1 MKKTSNSII
10 WLIIPVIL
18 TCSALSIYLYRPL
31 WFDESLTLMNFV
43 VGKSLSQ
50 IYHSYIIPN
59 NQIIYTMCLSLWTQ
73 MTNAAGMNFDFAS
86 RLLSGIFSV
95 ASIIVLYS
103 GFKRQTGGAKGM
115 YFLLLSVYCSVPFL
129 LYGTAVRGY
138 QLSFLLLILLTWSV
152 KNIACKITW
161 QNLSA
166 YAVLS
171 LLAVGTIPTNLLGIG
186 MAVGLFMPE
195 LWGKWKRIA
204 VLATIP
210 FVISG
215 AFYFPIWNKFI
226 QVCNLNEGL
235 TDRLSA
241 IIVPY
246 IAFLLNYSIIII
258 LGIWGWILACKKR
271 KIRYLNLL
279 RLAAAIL
286 WAIPCM
292 ILKVA
297 PFYRVFYPCFAVLL
311 IMTGMG
317 LKHWFYLFYLRLQ
330 RNSQKSV
337 LFIISILIIGNFFL
351 LKNNNN
357 AQKIQKFLNLTPM
370 TDDYFQPY
378 YFNDEFFPPSVIRKI
393 NSEYINHVNL
403 VFLTFEAD
411 SRALYFYATFGGRD
425 NRKYILDGPQ
435 FKVNFL
441 PFRSLIVLP
450 RNGDIQKYIRRFN
463 LHNRRV
469 NKLFIDG
476 WHEVWEVL

>member
-1 MKKTSNSII
+1 MKKSQNSILL
-10 WLIIPVIL
+10 LIIPVIL

-50 IYHSYIIPN
+50 IYRSYIIPN

-73 MTNAAGMNFDFAS
+73 LTNLTGMNFDFAS
-86 RLLSGIFSV
+86 RLLSGFFSV
-95 ASIIVLYS
+95 ASIAALYF
-103 GFKRQTGGAKGM
+103 GFKRQSGGARGI
-115 YFLLLSVYCSVPFL
+115 YFLLLNLCCSVPFL

-152 KNIACKITW
+152 KNITRKITW
-161 QNLSA
+161 KNILA
-166 YAVLS
+166 YTVLS
-171 LLAVGTIPTNLLGIG
+171 LLLLGTIPTNLLGIG

-204 VLATIP
+204 ALAIIP
-210 FVISG
+210 FAMFAV
-215 AFYFPIWNKFI
+215 FYFPIWNKFL
-226 QVCNLNEGL
+226 QVCNLGEGL
-235 TDRLSA
+235 TDRFSA

-246 IAFLLNYSIIII
+246 IAFLLNYSIIAII
-258 LGIWGWILACKKR
+258 GTWGWILACKKR
-271 KIRYLNLL
+271 KIRYTNLF
-279 RLAAAIL
+279 RLCAALL
-286 WAIPCM
+286 WLLPCI

-297 PFYRVFYPCFAVLL
+297 PFHRVFYPCFAILL

-317 LKHWFYLFYLRLQ
+317 LKHWFYLLYLKLQ
-330 RNSQKSV
+330 KNSQKSA

-370 TDDYFQPY
+370 TDDLFQPY

-393 NSEYINHVNL
+393 NEGYINHVNL

-450 RNGDIQKYIRRFN
+450 RNGDIQKYIKRFN
-463 LHNRRV
+463 LQNRRTT
-469 NKLFIDG
+469 KLFIDG
-476 WHEVWEVL
+476 LHEVWEVL